1 MDMKVN
7 SKKIIALRKQNVW
20 SQQHLSD
27 VSGVSLRTIQ
37 RVENNSSASYETLKA
52 LAAGFGLEA
61 SKLVDNSDSPAAPF
75 LRSPA
80 AKAMG
85 VCAFII
91 SIVGGMLLVPDET
104 NATALSIQSKS
115 IVDSKDDI
123 SSEFKDDVVID
134 IPEHMKYTINNEDDV
149 LAEEKHADYNAVMNV
164 GFGTLLVSDHEVR
177 DTPSGIQI
185 ITEKARWIKP
195 APSS

>member
-61 SKLVDNSDSPAAPF
+61 SKL
-75 LRSPA
+75 
-80 AKAMG
+80 
-85 VCAFII
+85 
-91 SIVGGMLLVPDET
+91 
-104 NATALSIQSKS
+104 
-115 IVDSKDDI
+115 
-123 SSEFKDDVVID
+123 
-134 IPEHMKYTINNEDDV
+134 
-149 LAEEKHADYNAVMNV
+149 
-164 GFGTLLVSDHEVR
+164 
-177 DTPSGIQI
+177 
-185 ITEKARWIKP
+185 
-195 APSS
+195 